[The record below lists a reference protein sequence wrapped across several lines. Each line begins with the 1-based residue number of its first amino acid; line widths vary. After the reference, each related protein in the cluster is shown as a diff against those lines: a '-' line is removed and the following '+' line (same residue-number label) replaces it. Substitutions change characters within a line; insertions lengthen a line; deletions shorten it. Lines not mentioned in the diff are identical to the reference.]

1 MSNLGMDIAAS
12 EFFKN
17 GKYDLDFKNPETEES
32 DWIDSDAL
40 LEMYK
45 VILNYQLCAS
55 WIMYVFQGFIKDY
68 PVVSIEDPFDQ
79 DDWAGYA
86 KLTSETQIQVLKFC
100 LFDHFHYC
108 D

>member
-1 MSNLGMDIAAS
+1 MDIAAS

-17 GKYDLDFKNPETEES
+17 GKYDLDFKNPETKEE

-45 VILNYQLCAS
+45 
-55 WIMYVFQGFIKDY
+55 GFIKDY

-79 DDWAGYA
+79 DDWSGYA
-86 KLTSETQIQVLKFC
+86 KLTEQTEIQV
-100 LFDHFHYC
+100 
-108 D
+108 

>member
-1 MSNLGMDIAAS
+1 MDIAAA

-17 GKYDLDFKNPETEES
+17 GKYDLDFKNPNTKEA
-32 DWIDSDAL
+32 DWISSDAL

-45 VILNYQLCAS
+45 
-55 WIMYVFQGFIKDY
+55 GFIKDY

-86 KLTSETQIQVLKFC
+86 KLTAETDIQVGGKSLMEIVDQFGV
-100 LFDHFHYC
+100 
-108 D
+108 

>member
-17 GKYDLDFKNPETEES
+17 GKYDLDFKNPETKES

-45 VILNYQLCAS
+45 VILNYHCVQVGSC
-55 WIMYVFQGFIKDY
+55 MYFRDLSRI
-68 PVVSIEDPFDQ
+68 IL
-79 DDWAGYA
+79 WCLLRIL
-86 KLTSETQIQVLKFC
+86 LTRTIGQVMPSSLQRPRFR
-100 LFDHFHYC
+100 F
-108 D
+108 